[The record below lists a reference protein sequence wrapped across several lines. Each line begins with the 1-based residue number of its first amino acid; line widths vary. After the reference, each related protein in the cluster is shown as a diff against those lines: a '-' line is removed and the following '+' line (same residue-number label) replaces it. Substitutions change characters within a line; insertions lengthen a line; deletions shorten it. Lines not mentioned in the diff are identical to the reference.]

1 MGACARIVAIVFD
14 CAFFVLTAV
23 SLWAVYDDIATD
35 SVRRAYEERLLRGLI
50 AEEASSFYS
59 SPLGAPVRGSGSE
72 TPRLLFKH
80 TDASSSF
87 CGRRVSLSTSDGDVY
102 CY

>member
-1 MGACARIVAIVFD
+1 MGACTRIAAIAAECVL
-14 CAFFVLTAV
+14 FVITV
-23 SLWAVYDDIATD
+23 VVLWAVYDDLAAD
-35 SVRRAYEERLLRGLI
+35 SARRAYEERLLRGLI